1 MTEDKRKGNHSV
13 PDDLSEVLNED
24 QVLMLKKMEEFGW
37 KLEFI
42 RKPLFQDV
50 VPVLIHPD
58 KNSVATLEEDGT
70 LNIHADFRI
79 RESE

>member
-1 MTEDKRKGNHSV
+1 
-13 PDDLSEVLNED
+13 VLNED

-42 RKPLFQDV
+42 RKPLFQEV

-58 KNSVATLEEDGT
+58 KNTVATLEADGT

-79 RESE
+79 RENG